1 MRMNLFWALLFPEL
15 CLHISFSF
23 VQVPFLLASI
33 GLIHQ
38 ILFACWDGGSGTS
51 IYIYHSIIYEIRVE
65 VDLENWLWD
74 SLGLRC
80 WRRKCLH
87 VHHGWRCPCQKDST
101 GRRITVELQFNS
113 IQSESTPSC
122 WSQTSLAE
130 RRKLVARVLSWG
142 VIWEMIHLS
151 SSECG
156 GGIPWINAG
165 CQFHTFVVLIIYL

>member
-1 MRMNLFWALLFPEL
+1 MRMNLFWALLSPEL
-15 CLHISFSF
+15 CLHISLSF
-23 VQVPFLLASI
+23 VQLPFLLSSI

-38 ILFACWDGGSGTS
+38 ILFACRDGSSGTS

-74 SLGLRC
+74 SLGLMLTTKVSPRPS
-80 WRRKCLH
+80 RLTM
-87 VHHGWRCPCQKDST
+87 PLPEDST

-122 WSQTSLAE
+122 WSQTSEAE

-151 SSECG
+151 SLECG

-165 CQFHTFVVLIIYL
+165 CQLHTFVVLIIYL